1 MKRVIYSGAGLLLI
15 ALAFLAFNIFS
26 SLLFTNA
33 RLDLT
38 EQKLYTISEGTRTIL
53 DELDAPIELELFYSD
68 AAVRELVVLRNYA
81 RRVEELLRAYER
93 AAGGKLTLKVIDP
106 QPFSEEEDRAAELG
120 LQAVPLD
127 RGGDK
132 VYFGLAGTS
141 AEGNIQTIPFFPLD
155 QEEFLEYEISRLV
168 QSLATAQMPVVGVLS
183 GLQINGGFDMR
194 TQQATPPWMVLENI
208 RQLFHIESLKQ
219 DIDLI
224 PTHVSVLMLV
234 HPKQLPEQTL
244 YAVDQ
249 FVMRGGKLLVFVDP
263 YSEADPGSVMGPG
276 GFAEEK
282 ASELEPLFKA
292 WGLRMAADQVVA
304 DASFAMSV
312 GMGTERRAVR
322 HPGWLSLPQHALDAQ
337 DVTTASLENLTMAS
351 TGFLEPLEHARTR
364 FTPLIQ
370 SSGFAMPVEAARLD
384 TLQNPEEL
392 LRGLEPT
399 GERYTLAA
407 RIQGAAQSAYPDG
420 IEGRKDGLKE
430 SANINV
436 IVVADTDLLSDRMWV
451 QVQDFFGQRLPQP
464 WADNGSFVVNA
475 LDNLAGSDALISVR
489 SRGRSARPFMV
500 VEDLQRQAENRFR
513 EKEEVLQNRLAE
525 TEAQLAELQSLD
537 PEQAMELTAEQ
548 QAALQGYMQEK
559 LRIRKELREVRYQ
572 LNADIEALGRT
583 LKFLNIALVPLLL
596 TLGVL
601 VLWFWRR
608 KAARAG

>member
-93 AAGGKLTLKVIDP
+93 AAGGKLKLKVIDP

-292 WGLRMAADQVVA
+292 WGLRMVADQVVA

-583 LKFLNIALVPLLL
+583 LRFLNIALVPLLL